1 VQECYAQLLS
11 EGYLTSQL
19 GSATR
24 VASGTYPAPPASVR
38 APARPAPLIADFRS
52 GVPDL
57 ASFPRSDWVW
67 ATREACRT
75 VATADLD
82 YGDPRGS
89 AVLRQVVA
97 GYLRRVR
104 AAAAD
109 QDNIVVCTGFAQG
122 LGLVVRVLAQLG
134 VRRVAFEDPG
144 YGDAETSSS
153 VRAASSAGAQAVH
166 VPVDELG
173 LDVAALDAS
182 GARAVVV
189 TPAHQSP
196 TGVVLAA
203 QRRHALVEWASR
215 NDAFIVEDDY
225 DSEFRYDREP
235 VGVLQGLAPDRVFAI
250 GTVSK
255 ALAPAPGDRWPAGG
269 RLEDG
274 YSAGHRARPLGQQAK
289 ARCQGNAM
297 TVMKAAPRVGVLF
310 RPQLPPEQLCG
321 YVKAAEAAGFD
332 DVWLWEDCFLE
343 GGLTSAAASLAWT
356 TTLRVGLGLMPVP
369 FRNAALAAMEI
380 ATLARL
386 FPGRFVPAA
395 GHGVTRWMSQVGV
408 RAASPMTLLSE
419 WVTATRALLNAET
432 VTVNGVYVQL
442 DEVSLDWPPISVPPL
457 LIGARGQ
464 KTLALAGEIADGLVL
479 DAGLS
484 PDGVRAAVAAA
495 TGSAAAAAAGAARR
509 QEVVVYLPCGAGHG
523 ARQRLEAEL
532 DPARGFGSTRVAVGS
547 ASDVADTVRAF
558 AAAGATTVVLQP
570 AGDDPSLDST
580 LRLAADARTII
591 RDVPA

>member
-1 VQECYAQLLS
+1 
-11 EGYLTSQL
+11 
-19 GSATR
+19 
-24 VASGTYPAPPASVR
+24 
-38 APARPAPLIADFRS
+38 
-52 GVPDL
+52 
-57 ASFPRSDWVW
+57 
-67 ATREACRT
+67 
-75 VATADLD
+75 
-82 YGDPRGS
+82 
-89 AVLRQVVA
+89 
-97 GYLRRVR
+97 
-104 AAAAD
+104 
-109 QDNIVVCTGFAQG
+109 
-122 LGLVVRVLAQLG
+122 
-134 VRRVAFEDPG
+134 
-144 YGDAETSSS
+144 
-153 VRAASSAGAQAVH
+153 
-166 VPVDELG
+166 
-173 LDVAALDAS
+173 
-182 GARAVVV
+182 
-189 TPAHQSP
+189 
-196 TGVVLAA
+196 
-203 QRRHALVEWASR
+203 
-215 NDAFIVEDDY
+215 
-225 DSEFRYDREP
+225 
-235 VGVLQGLAPDRVFAI
+235 
-250 GTVSK
+250 
-255 ALAPAPGDRWPAGG
+255 
-269 RLEDG
+269 
-274 YSAGHRARPLGQQAK
+274 
-289 ARCQGNAM
+289 M
-297 TVMKAAPRVGVLF
+297 
-310 RPQLPPEQLCG
+310 
-321 YVKAAEAAGFD
+321 
-332 DVWLWEDCFLE
+332 WLWEDCFLE